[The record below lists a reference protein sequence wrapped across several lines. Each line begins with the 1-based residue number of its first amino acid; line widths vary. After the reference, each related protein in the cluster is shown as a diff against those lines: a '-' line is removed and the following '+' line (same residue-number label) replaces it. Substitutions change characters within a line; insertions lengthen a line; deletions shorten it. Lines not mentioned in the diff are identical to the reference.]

1 MDGNGSFDIPNTEI
15 APADLSTLSSGG
27 NSQNLLGVVNVGNN
41 KLKFDGQNGRIIVY
55 DDNGVP
61 SGVFGNPN

>member
-1 MDGNGSFDIPNTEI
+1 MDGFSDVPNTEI
-15 APADLSTLSSGG
+15 APVDRSALSSGG

-55 DDNGVP
+55 DDNGIP
-61 SGVFGNPN
+61 SGIFGNPN